1 MRNLLFDNDKQEY
14 TVDGCAV
21 PRVTEIVAAVTGKDM
36 SKIPAAN
43 LKAARERGEAI
54 HKDVESGEFA
64 TLEGQWI
71 KTQMLGAVAHEDHG
85 AAAVNGLL
93 FAGTV
98 DMVYLDGSGIDDIK
112 TQAERDILSWTIQLN
127 LYRPIMRQRG
137 DCQNLRVLHTPKS
150 GNYHVVQIQTL
161 SPEKVNEIIDA
172 YNEGRVLDD
181 GFLSTVEKPE
191 AESLELVVSKYTVGE
206 LTTNAKA
213 ILETVRRNLTMYKAE
228 NYSEANIA
236 DAKRDKAEL
245 NAATKKLNDKRI
257 EIERDWMKPL
267 NEFKDT
273 IAAAC
278 QEIKTASVQ
287 IDAVVKEVESREKNE
302 KRQLIEKFFSEKG
315 CQYFDLGKIWN
326 ESWLNKGAKMKDI
339 QAEIAARIQQTED
352 DLAVLDRINEPE
364 AKNFYLDT
372 LSLDAALKRADE
384 IKANR
389 ERLAAIEK
397 ARKEREEAAR
407 ATPPAPEVSAP
418 AFTAPAAP
426 VAQEPAAPAESE
438 PEAETPF
445 EQEPTTEPEMLERT
459 MWVRGTYEQIV
470 ALGDF
475 MNDHGIEFL
484 KL

>member
-1 MRNLLFDNDKQEY
+1 MRTLLFDKDTQSY

-43 LKAARERGEAI
+43 LKAARERGEQI

-71 KTQMLGAVAHEDHG
+71 QSQLIGQGREVQHEVKG

-93 FAGTV
+93 FAGTA
-98 DMVYLDGSGIDDIK
+98 DLVYENMDIDDIK
-112 TQAERDILSWTIQLN
+112 SQNERDILAWTLQLN
-127 LYRPIMRQRG
+127 LYRAMLHAAG
-137 DCQNLRVLHTPKS
+137 GLRVLHCPKS
-150 GNYHVVQIQTL
+150 GNYHVVPIQTL
-161 SPEKVNEIIDA
+161 SEEKIAEIIDA
-172 YNEGRVLDD
+172 YREGRILDD
-181 GFLSTVEKPE
+181 SFLSMVEQPE

-213 ILETVRRNLTMYKAE
+213 ILATVRRNLSMYKAE

-245 NAATKKLNDKRI
+245 NAAAKKLNDKRI
-257 EIERDWMKPL
+257 EIEREWVKPL

-273 IAAAC
+273 VTAAC
-278 QEIKTASVQ
+278 QEIKTTSSQ
-287 IDAVVKEVESREKNE
+287 IDSVVKEVEVREKAE
-302 KRQLIEKFFSEKG
+302 KRQLIEKFFAEKG
-315 CQYFDLGKIWN
+315 CQYFTLEKIWS
-326 ESWLNKGAKMKDI
+326 EAWLNKGAKMKDI
-339 QAEIAARIQQTED
+339 KAEIVARIQQTED
-352 DLAVLDRINEPE
+352 DLLILDRINEPE
-364 AKNFYLDT
+364 AKAYYLDT
-372 LSLDAALKRADE
+372 LSLDAALKRADD

-397 ARKEREEAAR
+397 ARQEREAAAR
-407 ATPPAPEVSAP
+407 SAPPAPEVSRAVFMAP
-418 AFTAPAAP
+418 PAPVAQEAPAAP
-426 VAQEPAAPAESE
+426 VQE
-438 PEAETPF
+438 EAETPF
-445 EQEPTTEPEMLERT
+445 EQEQEAEPEMLERT

-475 MNDHGIEFL
+475 MNNNGIEFR

>member
-1 MRNLLFDNDKQEY
+1 MRTLLFDKDSQSY

-43 LKAARERGEAI
+43 LKAARERGEQI

-71 KTQMLGAVAHEDHG
+71 KSQLLGEAAHEVKG

-93 FAGTV
+93 FAGTADLVYAV
-98 DMVYLDGSGIDDIK
+98 DDKGIDDIK
-112 TQAERDILSWTIQLN
+112 SQNERDILAWTLQLN
-127 LYRPIMRQRG
+127 LYRAMLHAG
-137 DCQNLRVLHTPKS
+137 GGLRVLHCPKS
-150 GNYHVVQIQTL
+150 GNYHVVPIQTL
-161 SPEKVNEIIDA
+161 SEEKIAEIIDA
-172 YNEGRVLDD
+172 YREGRILDD
-181 GFLSTVEKPE
+181 SFLSTVEKPE

-213 ILETVRRNLTMYKAE
+213 ILATVRGNLSMYKAE

-245 NAATKKLNDKRI
+245 NAAAKKLNDKRI

-273 IAAAC
+273 VTAAC
-278 QEIKTASVQ
+278 QEIKTTSAQ
-287 IDAVVKEVESREKNE
+287 IDSVVKEVENREKAE
-302 KRQLIEKFFSEKG
+302 KRQLIEKFFAEKG
-315 CQYFDLGKIWN
+315 CQYFTLEKIWS
-326 ESWLNKGAKMKDI
+326 EAWLNKGAKMKDI
-339 QAEIAARIQQTED
+339 QAEIVAKIQQTED

-364 AKNFYLDT
+364 AKVCYLDT
-372 LSLDAALKRADE
+372 LSLDAALKRADD

-397 ARKEREEAAR
+397 ARQEREAAAR
-407 ATPPAPEVSAP
+407 ATPPEPEVSRAVYV
-418 AFTAPAAP
+418 AP
-426 VAQEPAAPAESE
+426 VASMAQEPAAAAMPE
-438 PEAETPF
+438 PEPEPPF
-445 EQEPTTEPEMLERT
+445 EQDETAEPEMLERT
-459 MWVRGTYEQIV
+459 MWVRGTYDQIV

-475 MNDHGIEFL
+475 MNENGIEFR